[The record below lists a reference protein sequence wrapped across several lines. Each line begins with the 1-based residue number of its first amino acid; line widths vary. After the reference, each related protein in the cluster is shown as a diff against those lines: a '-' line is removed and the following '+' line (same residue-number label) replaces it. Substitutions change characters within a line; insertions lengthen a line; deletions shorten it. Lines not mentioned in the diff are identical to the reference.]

1 MSDVDRDERLLEVFA
16 RLADTLVEGY
26 QVVDLLQVLVDACT
40 EVIDS
45 KAAGI
50 LLADEDGQ
58 LELVASTSES
68 SRLVEIM
75 QLSAHAGPCIES
87 FITGRAVTVPDIAA
101 TPDAWA
107 EFRASALDEGF
118 GSALAI
124 PMRLRS
130 TRIGTLNLFNDEVG
144 QPAHRDVLAAQA
156 LADVAT
162 IGILQERAIRETSVV
177 AEQLQRALT
186 SRVLIEQAKGV
197 VSYSHDLTMEAAFAM
212 IRNYAR
218 SHNLGLAQV
227 AEMVVARTLVL

>member
-1 MSDVDRDERLLEVFA
+1 VSETSRDERLLEIFA
-16 RLADTLVEGY
+16 QLADTLVDGY
-26 QVVDLLQVLVDACT
+26 QVVDLLQLLVDACT
-40 EVIDS
+40 EVIDAR
-45 KAAGI
+45 AAGI
-50 LLADEDGQ
+50 LLADEHGQ

-87 FITGRAVTVPDIAA
+87 FTTGQTVAVPDISLS
-101 TPDAWA
+101 PDAWS

-124 PMRLRS
+124 PMRLR
-130 TRIGTLNLFNDEVG
+130 TNRIGTLNLFNERVG
-144 QPAHRDVLAAQA
+144 EPARRDVLAAQA

-162 IGILQERAIRETSVV
+162 IGILQERAIRETSIV

-186 SRVLIEQAKGV
+186 SRVIIEQAKGV
-197 VSYSHDLTMEAAFAM
+197 VSYSRGMSMDAAFAV
-212 IRNYAR
+212 IRSHAR